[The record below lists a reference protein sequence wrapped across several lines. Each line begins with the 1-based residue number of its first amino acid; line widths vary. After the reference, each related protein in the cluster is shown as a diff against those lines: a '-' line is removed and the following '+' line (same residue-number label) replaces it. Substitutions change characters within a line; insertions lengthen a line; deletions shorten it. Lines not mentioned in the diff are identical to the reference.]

1 MADDP
6 PTVDDAEQLFDLPAS
21 DFVAARDDL
30 VRRLKADGDRDEA
43 DRVKG
48 MRRPT
53 LAAWAVNQVVRQ
65 RPDEYAQLVEAG
77 RVLQQAMRKAMS
89 GVSDSGIRAATAT
102 RRDMVEAL
110 TERAADILADS
121 GARPDSH
128 LDDVAATFEAAS
140 ADPEAAEQVGEGC
153 LSAPVAATADFGAGL
168 APLAVSE
175 TAPATGD
182 QDDDEGIDPEVAE
195 QRRAAM
201 RTLEAA
207 NSRAEKSAAAASGAR
222 DEATAATEQATR
234 ARTAATEARR
244 AAEQAEA
251 DAAELEAA
259 AERAEQQA
267 EDAALTAERDAEAAE
282 QARAALEDLA

>member
-1 MADDP
+1 MAEDSP
-6 PTVDDAEQLFDLPAS
+6 AVDAAEQLFDLPAA

-30 VRRLKADGDRDEA
+30 VRRLKAGGDREEA
-43 DRVKG
+43 DRVKA

-65 RPDEYAQLVEAG
+65 HPDHYVELVDAG
-77 RVLQQAMRKAMS
+77 AVLQRAMRKAMS
-89 GVSDSGIRAATAT
+89 GVADSGIREATAT
-102 RRDMVEAL
+102 RRGMVEAL
-110 TERAADILADS
+110 TDRAAAILADS

-140 ADPEAAEQVGEGC
+140 AAPGAAEQVAEAC
-153 LSAPVAATADFGAGL
+153 LSAPLAVPADFGAGMV
-168 APLAVSE
+168 PLAVSE
-175 TAPATGD
+175 TKAAAGE
-182 QDDDEGIDPEVAE
+182 DDDEGIDPEVVE

-207 NSRAEKSAAAASGAR
+207 NSRAEKSAAAARDAR
-222 DEATAATEQATR
+222 NEAAAVAERATR

-251 DAAELEAA
+251 EAAELDAGAQRAELHAEEAA
-259 AERAEQQA
+259 T
-267 EDAALTAERDAEAAE
+267 TAERDAEAAE
-282 QARAALEDLA
+282 EARAALADLA

>member
-1 MADDP
+1 MAEDS
-6 PTVDDAEQLFDLPAS
+6 PTVDAAEQLFDLPAA

-30 VRRLKADGDRDEA
+30 VRRLKAGGDREEA
-43 DRVKG
+43 DRVKA

-65 RPDEYAQLVEAG
+65 HPDHCVELVDAG
-77 RVLQQAMRKAMS
+77 AVLQRAMRKAMS
-89 GVSDSGIRAATAT
+89 GVADSGIREATAT
-102 RRDMVEAL
+102 RRRMVEAL
-110 TERAADILADS
+110 TDMAAAILADS

-140 ADPEAAEQVGEGC
+140 ADPGAAEQVAEAC
-153 LSAPVAATADFGAGL
+153 LSAPLAVPADFGAGMV
-168 APLAVSE
+168 PLAVSE
-175 TAPATGD
+175 TKATAG
-182 QDDDEGIDPEVAE
+182 DDDEGIDPEVAE

-207 NSRAEKSAAAASGAR
+207 NSRAEKSAAAASDAR
-222 DEATAATEQATR
+222 NEAAAVAERATR

-251 DAAELEAA
+251 EAAELDAEAQRAELHAEEAA
-259 AERAEQQA
+259 T
-267 EDAALTAERDAEAAE
+267 TAERDAEAAE
-282 QARAALEDLA
+282 EARAALDDLA